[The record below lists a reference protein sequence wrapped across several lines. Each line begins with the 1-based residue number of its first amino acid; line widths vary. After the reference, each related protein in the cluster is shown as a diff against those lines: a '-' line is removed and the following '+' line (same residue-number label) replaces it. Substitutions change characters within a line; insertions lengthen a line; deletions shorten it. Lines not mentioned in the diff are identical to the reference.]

1 MLKYKLHTLF
11 FFSFLFACVKDKP
24 QQNNSQNLIT
34 NSGGVV
40 ILNEGSYGNNNA
52 EISYLDLKSNQIQNS
67 IFKTQNNLPLGDV
80 AQSIT
85 LINGQYFIAVNN
97 SNKIAVIDT
106 QQYKIVH
113 TIQNIPYPRYIVQS
127 SINTALVSSIYQS
140 SIYVLDL
147 NSYQIIDTIQ
157 TDFPNV
163 ENMLFDGQNIWV
175 CNWDTACNYIYKIDQ
190 NTFQII
196 ERISINQ
203 AKAPHSILQDKKSNL
218 WILSGDKYKNC
229 NSFLTQLSPQNKQ
242 VLKQIPFKKTAEP
255 IKLTI
260 NDSKDSLY
268 FIQVDYYATNQDNG
282 IYKMSIDDNQI
293 PDKAFIEAP
302 YNTYFWGLGIHPL
315 TKHLFIS
322 DPKGFTQSSTIYE
335 YTNKGELLNTFQ
347 AGIGSNMFLFK

>member
-1 MLKYKLHTLF
+1 MKPKLHILILM
-11 FFSFLFACVKDKP
+11 SFLFACVKDKP
-24 QQNNSQNLIT
+24 HPYLSQNIDLNNHGIL
-34 NSGGVV
+34 
-40 ILNEGSYGNNNA
+40 ILNEGAYGNNNA
-52 EISYLDLKSNQIQNS
+52 EISYLDLKNNQIQNG
-67 IFKTQNNLPLGDV
+67 IFKTQNKLPLGDV

-85 LINGQYFIAVNN
+85 LINGQYFIGVNN
-97 SNKIAVIDT
+97 SNKVVVIDT
-106 QQYKIVH
+106 QQHKIIQ

-127 SINTALVSSIYQS
+127 SINTAFISSIYQS

-147 NSYQIIDTIQ
+147 NSYQIIDTIH
-157 TDFPNV
+157 TDFPNN
-163 ENMLFDGQNIWV
+163 ENMLFDGQNIWA

-190 NTFQII
+190 NTFQIT

-203 AKAPHSILQDKKSNL
+203 AKAPHSILQDKDGNL
-218 WILSGDKYKNC
+218 WVLSGDKYKNC
-229 NSFLTQLSPQNKQ
+229 NSFLTQYSIQNKQ
-242 VLKQIPFKKTAEP
+242 ILRQIPFKKTAEP

-282 IYKMSIDDNQI
+282 IYRMRIDDNQI

-302 YNTYFWGLGIHPL
+302 TNTYFWGLGIHPIS
-315 TKHLFIS
+315 KNLFIS

-335 YTNKGELLNTFQ
+335 YSNKGELLNTFQ